1 MAIWRAA
8 RDPSSGT
15 RKTGEPPNAPALL
28 IAMGA
33 ILQLNLWPMR
43 RPFFISLLLAGITLG
58 LYWPAASFEAVC
70 YDDSFFLNAPEVQSG
85 VNAHSLLWALTN
97 ADMANWHPVTSLS
110 FVLTHQFFGN
120 NAGAEHLVNVVIH
133 ALNAGLLFLVLWQLT
148 SRRSAA
154 PGPQAE
160 MRWRCAA
167 VAALFAWHPLR
178 VESVAWIAE
187 RKDVLCGFFML
198 LTLWAY
204 TRYAE
209 LAKLQSPKSK
219 IIFGCSLLAFALG
232 LMSKAML
239 VTVPFLLLLLDVWP
253 LNRIPK
259 SEFRSENLRRLIF
272 EKVPFLA
279 LTAIFCVVTFQVQ
292 RGENATPSLA
302 QLGLGLRLENVIVS
316 YLRYLGWT
324 LWPAN
329 LAVYYSFPY
338 DSHFYLAL
346 WPDWQIGAGF
356 LLLAGVS
363 WLCIRQIFSRPY
375 LAVGWFWYLGTLV
388 PVIGL
393 VQVGSQGMADRYTY
407 IPLIGPAISVVW
419 LLAEAWGKGTFR
431 KATLTIIATS
441 GLAASLWQTRHQL
454 AFWKN
459 SDTLFQHAIDV
470 TGENPRAE
478 YLLGLSLEHQGRN
491 AEAMA
496 HYRNAISSQPRVKE
510 AFCALGRLFGQQ
522 GEWTRATAAYLK
534 LLEDNPEDF
543 NAHLGLVVALPHL
556 GQTAEA
562 AMHLSRAIELCPSTA
577 EDMNNLAW
585 TLAVN
590 PEASL
595 RDGSRAVELARRACE
610 LTGYRETIMVGTLG
624 AAYAEAGR
632 FDEAITTAQAACA
645 LAEKSGAEQ
654 LLEINRHLLEQYR
667 QHQPYREPE
676 NPVPSNPPQ

>member
-1 MAIWRAA
+1 
-8 RDPSSGT
+8 
-15 RKTGEPPNAPALL
+15 
-28 IAMGA
+28 
-33 ILQLNLWPMR
+33 MR
-43 RPFFISLLLAGITLG
+43 RPFFISLLLAGITLL
-58 LYWPAASFEAVC
+58 LYWPTGGYEAVSF
-70 YDDSFFLNAPEVQSG
+70 DDGFYTGSPEVQSG
-85 VNAHSLLWALTN
+85 LNGHSLRWALTN

-110 FVLTHQFFGN
+110 FVLMHQFFGN
-120 NAGAEHLVNVVIH
+120 NSGAEHLANVFFH
-133 ALNAGLLFLVLWQLT
+133 AANAALLFLLL
-148 SRRSAA
+148 RRWTGAN
-154 PGPQAE
+154 
-160 MRWRCAA
+160 WRCAV
-167 VAALFAWHPLR
+167 VAAFFAWHPLR

-209 LAKLQSPKSK
+209 LAKLKSPKSK
-219 IIFGCSLLAFALG
+219 IFFGYSLLAFALG

-239 VTVPFLLLLLDVWP
+239 VTLPFLLLLLDVWP
-253 LNRIPK
+253 LNRNPK
-259 SEFRSENLRRLIF
+259 SEFRSRHLRRLIF
-272 EKVPFLA
+272 EKVPFFA
-279 LTAIFCVVTFQVQ
+279 LTAIFCVVTFHVQ

-316 YLRYLGWT
+316 YLRYLDWT

-346 WPDWQIGAGF
+346 WPDWQIGAGL
-356 LLLAGVS
+356 LLLAAIS
-363 WLCIRQIFSRPY
+363 LLCVNQISRRPY

-419 LLAEAWGKGTFR
+419 LLAEEWGKGTFR

-441 GLAASLWQTRHQL
+441 VLAASLWQTRHQL

-491 AEAMA
+491 LEAMA

-522 GEWTRATAAYLK
+522 GEWTQAAAAYLK

-562 AMHLSRAIELCPSTA
+562 AMHLNRAIQLCPSTA

-676 NPVPSNPPQ
+676 NLSPNSPSQ